1 MEVNK
6 FRFKIIGA
14 YNNLIEKITTE
25 MAHEEHIIIEKPDMG
40 TVRDGGKGY
49 FCEEL
54 RKLLA
59 KLVTEY
65 YSTENL
71 DKWNEF
77 KWMLQGRLQDE
88 LDHEK
93 PGCNTTEIIAKGWA
107 VNSVLKSIDY
117 IEKMYLEQE
126 SET

>member
-1 MEVNK
+1 METNE
-6 FRFKIIGA
+6 FRFKIISA
-14 YNNLIEKITTE
+14 YSNLINRISCEI
-25 MAHEEHIIIEKPDMG
+25 ASEEQIIIESPTLG

-49 FCEEL
+49 CCEEL

-59 KLVTEY
+59 KLVAEY

-71 DKWNEF
+71 DRWNEF

-88 LDHEK
+88 LDHKK

-107 VNSVLKSIDY
+107 VNSILKSIDY
-117 IEKMYLEQE
+117 IEKMYLE
-126 SET
+126 